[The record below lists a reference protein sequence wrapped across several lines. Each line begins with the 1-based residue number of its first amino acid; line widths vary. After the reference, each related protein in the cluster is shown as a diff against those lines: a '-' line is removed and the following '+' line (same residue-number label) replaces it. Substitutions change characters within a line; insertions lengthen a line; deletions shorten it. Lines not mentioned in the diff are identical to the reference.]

1 MAKFNPLPFQ
11 REAIDEL
18 KEIFVRLWVNP
29 DRHLPLI
36 LKSPT
41 GSGKTFTSA
50 SFINELNG
58 LPNWDE
64 DKAFVWITFSDDL
77 AMQSKDKFQEYF
89 RNALQNDLLT
99 VNDINNGKLK
109 KNDILFLNWQKLVSR
124 AAKNRILRRPENPDE
139 RKESGSYWEDF
150 IDKTHEEGREIILS
164 VDEVHKNTNTALAQ
178 DVIDYINPKI
188 IFGISATPEH
198 EPSYSDV
205 RNNRAGFVEV
215 ERQRV
220 IDQGLI
226 KENIIVQTNE
236 DLQRHGGED
245 LDKVLLDLGIE
256 RKNELKKQFEEL
268 GKNVNPLVLIQLP
281 NDDKELQDRGEKTKE
296 EVVTDYLK
304 ELGVESKKIARWF
317 SGHSRPPFL
326 EDIDDENDFLLFKQ
340 AAGTGWDCPRA
351 HILIMFREISSH
363 TFYAQTV
370 GRILRMA
377 EPQKKDDYKYHPDLR
392 SGYLYTNYERK
403 DINGEFEKITGNK
416 PFIHKAQIKLEFK
429 EDVKDFELESAFLS
443 RVDYGD
449 LADSVKFQK
458 SFVESMN
465 KYFGI
470 TSDDIMDKAQKK
482 LEKKGVDLSSKVYNH
497 LIVNAV
503 YKDFDQLAF
512 DFKRKGE
519 DEDFEMSQNDIEKSF
534 NFLCYQVLKDQTDDD
549 SKITN
554 IARSWSPLKSALR
567 VWLKGIFGLDIVT
580 FYRVFVFDILQ
591 GASSKFRPAITK
603 ALKAYRP
610 ILNQILEERHKKKK
624 EKEAP
629 IFKVSDLQYQYTE
642 DYVTINQNNCVMDS
656 CYLRNYDGKQNEED
670 FINYIDPKTDSIKWW
685 LKNADSGKNAY
696 SLEYFNKTKQKES
709 LFYPDW
715 IIRFENGKV
724 GIFDTKKE
732 RTLNT
737 EGRAKGLGEKLKELG
752 EDFVGGI
759 ARFANGVWEYC
770 DSKDYN
776 DETPSANEWKPME
789 DLFN

>member
-29 DRHLPLI
+29 DRQLPLI

-41 GSGKTFTSA
+41 GSGKTFASA

-58 LPNWDE
+58 LPNWNE
-64 DKAFVWITFSDDL
+64 DKAFIWITFSDDL

-150 IDKTHEEGREIILS
+150 IDKTHEEGREIILI

-178 DVIDYINPKI
+178 DVIDYIDPKI

-226 KENIIVQTNE
+226 KEKIIVQTNE

-268 GKNVNPLVLIQLP
+268 GKNINPLVLIQLP
-281 NDDKELQDRGEKTKE
+281 NDDKDLQDRGEKTKE

-326 EDIDDENDFLLFKQ
+326 EDIDDEHDFLLFKQ

-377 EPQKKDDYKYHPDLR
+377 EPQKKDDYKYYPDLR

-403 DINGEFEKITGNK
+403 DING
-416 PFIHKAQIKLEFK
+416 
-429 EDVKDFELESAFLS
+429 DFE
-443 RVDYGD
+443 
-449 LADSVKFQK
+449 KFQK
-458 SFVESMN
+458 SFVASMN

-482 LEKKGVDLSSKVYNH
+482 LEKKGVDLTSKVYNH

-503 YKDFDQLAF
+503 YKDFDQLAL

-549 SKITN
+549 AKITN

-567 VWLKGIFGLDIVT
+567 VWLKGIFGPDIIT

-591 GASSKFRPAITK
+591 DASSKFRPAITK
-603 ALKAYRP
+603 ALKEYRP
-610 ILNQILEERHKKKK
+610 ILNQILVDRNKKQKKK
-624 EKEAP
+624 ETP
-629 IFKVSDLQYQYTE
+629 IFKVSDLKYQYTE
-642 DYVTINQNNCVMDS
+642 DYVKVNQNNCVMDS
-656 CYLRNYDGKQNEED
+656 CYLRNYNGKQNEED

-685 LKNADSGKNAY
+685 LKNADSGKDAY

-715 IIRFENGKV
+715 IIQFENGKV

-737 EGRAKGLGEKLKELG
+737 EGRAKGLGEKLEEFG
-752 EDFVGGI
+752 ENYVGGI

-776 DETPSANEWKPME
+776 DETPSDNEWKPME